1 MRYVNKLLTA
11 AALLAVLT
19 VVPGPALAKL
29 KVVATLQ
36 DLGWLAE
43 QVGGPEV
50 EVQVLCPGHRDP
62 HTLPA
67 KPSLARTL
75 GKADLL
81 IYNGLELE
89 VGWLP
94 VLVDAARNPRLKPG
108 QPGELDCSLA
118 LAPDEI
124 LGVPHGDVDRSQ
136 GDIHPL
142 GNPHYTLD
150 PRLGA
155 KVAHLL
161 AHRLAQLD
169 PPGAEGYAQRADEVD
184 RMISARLADWEAR
197 VDALQLRGIITYHQ
211 QWEYL
216 AHWLGLDILAVIEN
230 RPGISPSPRHVEEV
244 IGVGRRAGSVAVLA
258 ATWDHQ
264 DGARRVAE
272 KIPCRFAV
280 AAASSGAN
288 KQAPGYLD
296 LFEALVSALEKGTP

>member
-1 MRYVNKLLTA
+1 MRNVEKMLAT
-11 AALLAVLT
+11 AALLAVL
-19 VVPGPALAKL
+19 VAAPQPALAKL

-36 DLGWLAE
+36 DLGWIAE
-43 QVGGPEV
+43 QVGGPAV

-62 HTLPA
+62 HSLPA

-75 GKADLL
+75 GRADLL

-108 QPGELDCSLA
+108 QPGELDCSRA
-118 LAPDEI
+118 LAPDDL
-124 LGVPHGDVDRSQ
+124 LGVPHGEVDRSQ

-150 PRLGA
+150 PRLAG

-169 PPGAEGYAQRADEVD
+169 PPGAEGYALRADEVD
-184 RMISARLADWEAR
+184 RMIGARLADWEGR
-197 VDALQLRGIITYHQ
+197 VDALQLRGVITYHQ

-244 IGVGRRAGSVAVLA
+244 IQVGRAAGQVAVLA
-258 ATWDHQ
+258 ATWDHL
-264 DGARRVAE
+264 DGARRVSE
-272 KIPCRFAV
+272 KIPCRLAV
-280 AAASSGAN
+280 AAASSGAA
-288 KQAPGYLD
+288 KEAPGYLEV
-296 LFEALVSALEKGTP
+296 FEALVAALEQGTP

>member
-1 MRYVNKLLTA
+1 MRKFPQALA
-11 AALLAVLT
+11 AAVLLAVFLT
-19 VVPGPALAKL
+19 APVPALAKI

-36 DLGWLAE
+36 DLGWLVQ
-43 QVGGPEV
+43 QVGGPDV
-50 EVQVLCPGHRDP
+50 EVQILCPGHRDP

-67 KPSLARTL
+67 KPSLVRKV

-118 LAPDEI
+118 LSPGEI
-124 LGVPHGDVDRSQ
+124 LDVPHGEVNRSQ

-142 GNPHYTLD
+142 GNPHYMLD
-150 PRLGA
+150 PRLGG

-161 AHRLAQLD
+161 AHRLAELD
-169 PPGAEGYAQRADEVD
+169 PSGAEGYAHRADEVI
-184 RMISARLADWEAR
+184 RMIDARLADWQSR
-197 VDALQLRGIITYHQ
+197 VEALQFSGIIAYHQ

-230 RPGISPSPRHVEEV
+230 RPGISPSPRHVNEV
-244 IGVGRRAGSVAVLA
+244 IEIGRHAGLVAVLA

-272 KIPCRFAV
+272 KIPCRIAI
-280 AAASSGAN
+280 AAASSGAVEE
-288 KQAPGYLD
+288 AHSYFD
-296 LFEALVSALEKGTP
+296 MFEILVTSLEKGTP